1 MGKYSCYVVIR
12 GRSPGIYA
20 TWEECRAQVD
30 GYNNAR
36 YWGCF
41 SKEEAIEA
49 LVSGVKATGSTEST
63 LKRPKVEAYMST
75 NVPNSS
81 SPKIHSTVV
90 SEIDDWKVIKNRL
103 GILLLVLIV
112 FFVVLTAAIVKSLLL

>member
-41 SKEEAIEA
+41 SEEEAIEA

-63 LKRPKVEAYMST
+63 LKRLKVEAYMST

-81 SPKIHSTVV
+81 SPETQSTVV
-90 SEIDDWKVIKNRL
+90 TEIDDWKVIKHRL
-103 GILLLVLIV
+103 EILLLVLIY
-112 FFVVLTAAIVKSLLL
+112 FFVVLTAATMKFIVK